1 MELSSESVLCLGLFV
16 TLVSG
21 VLMMIC
27 GVQICLHMWLMMI
40 RLCSFSGKAGKESA
54 GREKLHGA
62 IECVVVLLQ
71 VQQLSTRWW
80 TYEGECSVMN
90 SKLYHTHWNT
100 VNHTHWNTVTTAM
113 TTTTATSTKSSAA
126 ATATAP
132 SDTTMATTMTT
143 AVPDNLNYTYSENYS
158 RGERMKGKKKGGG
171 GCCITTLLLL

>member
-1 MELSSESVLCLGLFV
+1 MLQPCVRADIVVRQGRGTEKRSLGQRSCSLVMELSSESVLCLGLFV

-71 VQQLSTRWW
+71 VQQLSTR
-80 TYEGECSVMN
+80 
-90 SKLYHTHWNT
+90 
-100 VNHTHWNTVTTAM
+100 
-113 TTTTATSTKSSAA
+113 
-126 ATATAP
+126 
-132 SDTTMATTMTT
+132 
-143 AVPDNLNYTYSENYS
+143 
-158 RGERMKGKKKGGG
+158 
-171 GCCITTLLLL
+171 